1 MTFFFFFFLVNKLLI
16 QKKARNYPQGLLL
29 VKLRGFAV
37 CSKVLLFNRGSGPY
51 SKSSRLG
58 QWGTALATSTPELLC
73 SEAPGL
79 TGFWHQDLCEEWRKG
94 CPKGHR
100 EGNRVSLGPCWI
112 GAQEPQWEQEA
123 ATSCG
128 LASHAEQEHGE
139 GAWPLAWTPTS
150 DFQARS
156 KADHTFYRQWKDI
169 RTFLCT
175 ETCSGGT
182 YHLHGLE
189 IELRSSRALGAPLGQ
204 CSSRVAAPK
213 LRAPRGSPAAWQA
226 VSRLSCLFCLVCL
239 FIHPQV
245 PSDSD
250 SSFQH
255 RRHPCFHISVK

>member
-1 MTFFFFFFLVNKLLI
+1 M
-16 QKKARNYPQGLLL
+16 
-29 VKLRGFAV
+29 
-37 CSKVLLFNRGSGPY
+37 CSKVLLFNRGSEPY

-79 TGFWHQDLCEEWRKG
+79 TGFWHQGLWEEWREG
-94 CPKGHR
+94 CPKGHK
-100 EGNRVSLGPCWI
+100 EGNCVSLGPYWI

-139 GAWPLAWTPTS
+139 GARPLAWTPTS

-182 YHLHGLE
+182 YSPPQAGNRAQVQPGSWGAPRPLQLQGGSAKAPSTTGLSRSLAGCE
-189 IELRSSRALGAPLGQ
+189 QIELFVLPCLSLYT
-204 CSSRVAAPK
+204 
-213 LRAPRGSPAAWQA
+213 SP
-226 VSRLSCLFCLVCL
+226 S
-239 FIHPQV
+239 PQ
-245 PSDSD
+245 
-250 SSFQH
+250 
-255 RRHPCFHISVK
+255 